1 MEDEMTHETAVT
13 AHTVA
18 AQLCRSE
25 VKKFFPVIV
34 IVLPE
39 YATAGKNGE
48 PIAMTG
54 CGHICRVA
62 LEVEIVTVLGFEN
75 RIKTTKL
82 PTLKDKG
89 TTTAIAVAER
99 TRQDVATDV
108 PIMELQF

>member
-1 MEDEMTHETAVT
+1 MTHETAVT

-25 VKKFFPVIV
+25 VRKFFPVIV

-82 PTLKDKG
+82 PTLNKG
-89 TTTAIAVAER
+89 TATAIAVAER
-99 TRQDVATDV
+99 TRQDVATDA
-108 PIMELQF
+108 PMLELQF